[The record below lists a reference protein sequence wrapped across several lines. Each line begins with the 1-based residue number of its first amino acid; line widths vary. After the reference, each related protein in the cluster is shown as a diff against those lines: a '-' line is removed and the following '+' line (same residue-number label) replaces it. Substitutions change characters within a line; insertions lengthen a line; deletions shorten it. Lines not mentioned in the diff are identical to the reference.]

1 MLPARRMKAAA
12 PARRR
17 NATAAPADEKAAHEL
32 FLFATNDGDRYRR
45 QIQPIIKNL
54 AKKWENGTFN
64 AIRAVD
70 AFVAVAKSAA
80 RDYTKQYG
88 SGRGYGIFN
97 NPTTLHIAAS
107 AMLDAYWDEFVGEIV
122 SIRRH
127 AEMAKIETEGTK
139 ARKNNRSG
147 VQRNGAGGKA
157 TRNGTPSSKLMI
169 FPNALQPNA
178 YDYLQWEP
186 KHGSKGLV
194 HAIFGVPYPA
204 LSFAEAKKVS
214 EYVGLTTRT
223 YRGGRED
230 LVQLHDKAKENAL
243 RAKEERLLGKT
254 PRAVKMDNT
263 YWSKRHEQAKQATR
277 RLVGVK
283 MNGLA
288 LAKRNGA
295 VPEAEILGA
304 FAEYL
309 DAGSVR
315 EGVKVAYTAKYGKT
329 LPTDTKIGQGKI
341 GPSPSGKGANV
352 QFAITSGNKR
362 IGTGYFKPKHGSVWV
377 TWA

>member
-1 MLPARRMKAAA
+1 MLRLPARTNRK
-12 PARRR
+12 
-17 NATAAPADEKAAHEL
+17 AAPADDHAVTELVLYAEHTGSIYERYILPTIKSLATKLSKETFDKA
-32 FLFATNDGDRYRR
+32 
-45 QIQPIIKNL
+45 
-54 AKKWENGTFN
+54 
-64 AIRAVD
+64 RAVD
-70 AFVAVAKSAA
+70 AFVYVADAA
-80 RDYTKQYG
+80 AKKHNAELG
-88 SGRGYGIFN
+88 SGRGYGPFTVATRREAA
-97 NPTTLHIAAS
+97 TT
-107 AMLDAYWDEFVGEIV
+107 MLDNAMGEIEYY
-122 SIRRH
+122 
-127 AEMAKIETEGTK
+127 AEQLMMRPPKR
-139 ARKNNRSG
+139 ARKLPAGAKPQKSP
-147 VQRNGAGGKA
+147 VRNGAGGKA

-186 KHGSKGLV
+186 KHGSKGIV
-194 HAIFGVPYPA
+194 HAIFAVPYPA

-214 EYVGLTTRT
+214 EYGGGLTTKT

-230 LVQLHDKAKENAL
+230 LVQLHNKMKENAL
-243 RAKEERLLGKT
+243 RAKEEKLLGKT
-254 PRAVKMDNT
+254 PRAVKMHNT

-277 RLVGVK
+277 TLVGVK

-304 FAEYL
+304 FAESL

-329 LPTDTKIGQGKI
+329 LPADAKIGQGKI

-362 IGTGYFKPKHGSVWV
+362 IGTGYYKPKHGSVWV
-377 TWA
+377 TWG